1 MTNKLPKS
9 GVPSTNYSSKPFN
22 LKSILHEEDND
33 SDIRPFGSQGKT
45 KSSEVSSLSG
55 IDSPTSASSQL
66 TYQAQDVSQGSTP
79 TAKHVFQFEDRTQPE
94 HVVGKHFKIPSN
106 TTSKEASDRS
116 PNLPSHNSSPSSP
129 AEADIDNIIKSNN
142 LITSVQWD
150 EENTVVYQYV
160 VQGIP
165 LSRRADNDY
174 INATKLLNLTG
185 MRRGRRDGILKLEKL
200 RHVVKTGTIDL
211 KGVWVPLKRAIKLAK
226 AEQVFQKARLIF
238 VTNIADYYQTQINSL
253 GLNEEQ
259 KKLVLARLR
268 RKTKTKESSTK
279 TLQTYQLP
287 WYNPA
292 QPTFVSAHQTPV
304 IHLAGSSMPNQ
315 GHRQDF
321 YQYGQY
327 SSPYGLGVR
336 SDNVG
341 AGITPSY
348 TSHISNSTVSG
359 LPQHS
364 LPLVPLPL
372 PQHSLGSP
380 NMVPPITPQS
390 AATTSSQ
397 QQPFQVNPF
406 VAHHGRPTFTTTS
419 SSSQLPTILTPKI
432 ESSSMSSASSNEIP
446 SPYHSYSHGQQPQ
459 DKNKNYEHHHS
470 YP

>member
-1 MTNKLPKS
+1 MNNKLPKS
-9 GVPSTNYSSKPFN
+9 GASSTNYSSKPFN

-33 SDIRPFGSQGKT
+33 SNIGPSALQGKGKSSQG
-45 KSSEVSSLSG
+45 SSLSG
-55 IDSPTSASSQL
+55 IDSPTSATSQS
-66 TYQAQDVSQGSTP
+66 TYQAQDISQSSTSTVKQVSQFEERIQPGHAMGSHLNSPPNT
-79 TAKHVFQFEDRTQPE
+79 TAKETSDQ
-94 HVVGKHFKIPSN
+94 N
-106 TTSKEASDRS
+106 T
-116 PNLPSHNSSPSSP
+116 NLPSGESSPSST
-129 AEADIDNIIKSNN
+129 AGADIDDIIKSNN

-160 VQGIP
+160 VQKIP

-174 INATKLLNLTG
+174 VNATKLLNLTG
-185 MRRGRRDGILKLEKL
+185 MRRGRRDGILKLEKQ
-200 RHVVKTGTIDL
+200 RQVVKTGTIDL

-238 VTNIADYYQTQINSL
+238 VTNIADYYHTQIDSL

-259 KKLVLARLR
+259 KRLVLARLR

-287 WYNPA
+287 WFSPA
-292 QPTFVSAHQTPV
+292 QPTFVTSHQTPV
-304 IHLAGSSMPNQ
+304 VHLTGSTIPSHGQ
-315 GHRQDF
+315 RQDF

-336 SDNVG
+336 ADNVG
-341 AGITPSY
+341 AGIAPSY
-348 TSHISNSTVSG
+348 TSHVSNPPLSG

-364 LPLVPLPL
+364 LVPLPL
-372 PQHSLGSP
+372 PKHSLGSP
-380 NMVPPITPQS
+380 SMVPPITPQS
-390 AATTSSQ
+390 AATNSAP

-406 VAHHGRPTFTTTS
+406 VAHHGRPPFSTTNS
-419 SSSQLPTILTPKI
+419 PSQLPTILTPRM

-459 DKNKNYEHHHS
+459 DKNKNYDQHHS
-470 YP
+470 SYP